1 MSGFWS
7 SETLA
12 ERLPEL
18 IDPFDQSRIENCAY
32 ELSMGD
38 QSYVTSSDDNQT
50 RVCVRLDE
58 GVLVNI
64 LPGQLA
70 HLLIHECVA
79 IPDDAVGLLS
89 MKSKFKMSGLVNVS
103 GFHVDPGYEG
113 RLVFAVFN
121 AGSVPIV
128 VKQQEPVFLLWYV
141 SLDSPTED
149 LYRGSRHKSKDIDQ
163 DQIMRLK
170 GPTYNPTALAER
182 VSRLERH
189 QDWWRNISLAIIAG
203 LVLLVISLISGA
215 VLDVIS
221 VEIGRSSG
229 TSGMLRIGQ
238 FGLLSEISS
247 SVLPLTLQG

>member
-18 IDPFDQSRIENCAY
+18 IHPFYPSRIENCAY
-32 ELSMGD
+32 ELSMGN
-38 QSYVTSSDDNQT
+38 QSYVTSRDDNKT
-50 RVCVRLDE
+50 KVRVRLDR

-70 HLLIHECVA
+70 HLLIHEYVT
-79 IPDDAVGLLS
+79 IPNDAVGLLS

-128 VKQQEPVFLLWYV
+128 IKQKEPVFLLWYV

-149 LYRGSRHKSKDIDQ
+149 LYRGTRHKLKDIDQ

-182 VSRLERH
+182 VSRLEQHR
-189 QDWWRNISLAIIAG
+189 DWWRTIGLAIFAG
-203 LVLLVISLISGA
+203 IVLTVISLLFGLALDIISLNGA
-215 VLDVIS
+215 M
-221 VEIGRSSG
+221 SSG
-229 TSGMLRIGQ
+229 G
-238 FGLLSEISS
+238 
-247 SVLPLTLQG
+247 

>member
-7 SETLA
+7 SETLV

-18 IDPFDQSRIENCAY
+18 VKPFDESRIKNCAY

-50 RVCVRLDE
+50 KIRVKLDR
-58 GVLVNI
+58 GVVVNI

-70 HLLIHECVA
+70 QLIVQEYVK
-79 IPDDAVGLLS
+79 IPNDAVGLLS

-128 VKQQEPVFLLWYV
+128 IKQREPTFLLWYV
-141 SLDSPTED
+141 SLDSPTDD
-149 LYRGSRHKSKDIDQ
+149 LYRGFRAKLKDITDE
-163 DQIMRLK
+163 QIMKLK

-182 VSRLERH
+182 VARLETRR
-189 QDWWRNISLAIIAG
+189 DWWHLISVAIIGGVVLLIIGAALDIISLNIAM
-203 LVLLVISLISGA
+203 
-215 VLDVIS
+215 
-221 VEIGRSSG
+221 SSG
-229 TSGMLRIGQ
+229 T
-238 FGLLSEISS
+238 
-247 SVLPLTLQG
+247 